1 MITKQS
7 VAEKIGSWLRHEIS
21 EADLVDWAEEAIRDG
36 EFAEMDAGELAA
48 VVGRL
53 GLADVKEFGLSWGDC
68 EALLH
73 QLGYTVKVEITAA

>member
-1 MITKQS
+1 
-7 VAEKIGSWLRHEIS
+7 LRHEIS